1 MDDEK
6 KYSGLLSDD
15 DEPND
20 QTAQQTINAAVALAV
35 SIADN
40 PTHGYSQANRWGPDY
55 DCSSF
60 LIHVW
65 QTVGVPVRDAGA
77 SYTGNMKAAFT
88 KWGFVDV
95 LAQCNLKTCA
105 GMQPGDILLNH
116 RNHTA
121 MYIGDGEIVH
131 ARSAEGNYIPGD
143 QSSNEIRVQ
152 RYYDFPWDCVLRYM
166 GGGTVPAAQEP
177 DKLADP
183 TIYATVC
190 LLPELRQGDRGYY
203 VRLMQTLLALKG
215 CAPANSQVLSG
226 VYDGEFGQAT
236 AKALN
241 KFKERIKLPED
252 GVCTAQT
259 FAELIGKEGGAT

>member
-1 MDDEK
+1 MDETNVQK
-6 KYSGLLSDD
+6 
-15 DEPND
+15 
-20 QTAQQTINAAVALAV
+20 TIDAACTLAV
-35 SIADN
+35 SIAND

-77 SYTGNMKAAFT
+77 TYTGNMKAAFLAC
-88 KWGFVDV
+88 GFADV
-95 LAQCNLKTCA
+95 SAFVNLATGEGC
-105 GMQPGDILLNH
+105 MPGDILLNE

-121 MYIGDGEIVH
+121 MSLGGGQMVWASTSGGHPET
-131 ARSAEGNYIPGD
+131 GD
-143 QSSNEIRVQ
+143 QTGREIRTGAF
-152 RYYDFPWDCVLRYM
+152 YSYPWDCCLRLR
-166 GGGTVPAAQEP
+166 GDGTIPATQEP
-177 DKLADP
+177 DELADS

-215 CAPANSQVLSG
+215 CAPSNSQLLSG
-226 VYDGEFGQAT
+226 VYDGEFGPASVE
-236 AKALN
+236 ALN
-241 KFKERIKLPED
+241 KFKARIKLPTD

-259 FAELIGKEGGAT
+259 FAELINKEGGQA